1 VVAPFTSR
9 LIHEWA
15 SVRLRC
21 ELVSVQHQQQQPA
34 VSVRQQPVA
43 SVRQQPVASVRQQP
57 VASVRQQQ
65 VASVAAMARLEEEAA
80 ALLGTR

>member
-34 VSVRQQPVA
+34 
-43 SVRQQPVASVRQQP
+43 
-57 VASVRQQQ
+57 
-65 VASVAAMARLEEEAA
+65 ASVAAMARLEEEAA